1 MESVKSTSIPKI
13 NTAMGMTKEEY
24 EEFSKARLSRNSSVE
39 KDDDDLFGESL
50 DLSSNME
57 DNYVWST
64 IGQCWLP
71 K

>member
-13 NTAMGMTKEEY
+13 NTAMGMTKKQY
-24 EEFSKARLSRNSSVE
+24 EEFSKARTRDN
-39 KDDDDLFGESL
+39 DDDLFGESL

-57 DNYVWST
+57 DNYVWSVY
-64 IGQCWLP
+64 GQCWLP

>member
-13 NTAMGMTKEEY
+13 NTAMGMTKEKY

-39 KDDDDLFGESL
+39 KDDDLFGGL
-50 DLSSNME
+50 DLSINME
-57 DNYVWST
+57 DSYVWST

>member
-1 MESVKSTSIPKI
+1 
-13 NTAMGMTKEEY
+13 MGMTKEQY
-24 EEFSKARLSRNSSVE
+24 EEFSKARTRNNNY
-39 KDDDDLFGESL
+39 DDDLFGEL

-57 DNYVWST
+57 DNYVWSV

>member
-13 NTAMGMTKEEY
+13 NTAMGMTKEQY
-24 EEFSKARLSRNSSVE
+24 EEFSKARCRNNNSVE
-39 KDDDDLFGESL
+39 YDDDLFSKSL

-57 DNYVWST
+57 DNYVWSVY
-64 IGQCWLP
+64 GQCWLP